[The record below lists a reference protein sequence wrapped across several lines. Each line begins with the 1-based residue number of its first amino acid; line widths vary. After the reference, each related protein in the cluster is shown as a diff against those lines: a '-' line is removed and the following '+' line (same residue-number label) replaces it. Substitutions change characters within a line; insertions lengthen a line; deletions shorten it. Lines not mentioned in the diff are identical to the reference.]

1 MRTRWHCT
9 SEWDSRRSGD
19 SRRSCG
25 KGFRV
30 CLEIIWGVGSGNERV
45 ILTRRRGEAEEEAEK
60 QAGESK
66 PESAESAESLG
77 LRSEGARHS
86 GMAAWKATLLQDG
99 EHVGEVVCPDS
110 EGAFLAE
117 EFGLPLQLGMGR
129 GGCGIHD
136 ERPGAGEAHGVV
148 GARVPVVNQCD
159 L

>member
-19 SRRSCG
+19 FRRSCG

-30 CLEIIWGVGSGNERV
+30 CLVIIRGVGSGNERV
-45 ILTRRRGEAEEEAEK
+45 ILTQRRGEAEK

-117 EFGLPLQLGMGR
+117 QVGLPLQLGVGR
-129 GGCGIHD
+129 GGSRVHSA
-136 ERPGAGEAHGVV
+136 PPAAGAAHGWRR
-148 GARVPVVNQCD
+148 RVT
-159 L
+159 LG